1 MRSIAVPLLRLVS
14 VFLFSLLVGSVLAA
28 DVTVFAAA
36 SLADALSELAPL
48 HTKAT
53 GDTLRFNFGASG
65 TLARQIQAGAPADV
79 IVSADELRIDQ
90 LEQAG
95 LLVAGSR
102 RTILANQL
110 VLVVA
115 ADGGAPIAALPD
127 LAKPAVK
134 RIAIG
139 EPATVPVGTYTK
151 EHLQKLGLW
160 PQVSSKC
167 VPLDNV
173 RAVLAAVEA
182 GNADAGFVYRT
193 DALVSKK
200 VRIAVEVPQAEGP
213 RIIYPAAALCD
224 AKEPAAAVRF
234 VAYLAGPEAQAVFAQ
249 YGFLP
254 AP

>member
-1 MRSIAVPLLRLVS
+1 MRHAIAGLDAAEMAFAHHDTVALEQDRHAGPFGIVDEMNRAAELPLLDRVAK
-14 VFLFSLLVGSVLAA
+14 AA
-28 DVTVFAAA
+28 
-36 SLADALSELAPL
+36 
-48 HTKAT
+48 
-53 GDTLRFNFGASG
+53 R
-65 TLARQIQAGAPADV
+65 R
-79 IVSADELRIDQ
+79 

-115 ADGGAPIAALPD
+115 ADGGAPIADLPD

-173 RAVLAAVEA
+173 RAVLGAVEA
-182 GNADAGFVYRT
+182 GNADAGLVYRT
-193 DALVSKK
+193 DALISKK
-200 VRIAVEVPQAEGP
+200 VWIPVEVPLAEGP
-213 RIIYPAAALCD
+213 KITYPAAVLRD
-224 AKEPAAAVRF
+224 AKEPEAAAKF
-234 VAYLAGPEAQAVFAQ
+234 VAFLAGPEAREVFAK

-254 AP
+254 VP